1 VSVGGDDVHLSAG
14 FLERCIVVS
23 CVFDFCWAVESESGW
38 HEDEHVPLVLERGF
52 GDFNELT
59 VVEGLVLER
68 LDLGIDQ
75 RHVVSFGWLIKTI
88 E

>member
-1 VSVGGDDVHLSAG
+1 VCVGGDDVHLSAG
-14 FLERCIVVS
+14 FLESSVVVS
-23 CVFDFCWAVESESGW
+23 CVFDFCWAVESECRW
-38 HEDEHVPLVLERGF
+38 HENEHVPLALERGF
-52 GDFNELT
+52 SDFNELT

>member
-1 VSVGGDDVHLSAG
+1 LSAASS
-14 FLERCIVVS
+14 IS
-23 CVFDFCWAVESESGW
+23 
-38 HEDEHVPLVLERGF
+38 DEHVPLALERGF
-52 GDFNELT
+52 CDFNELT
-59 VVEGLVLER
+59 VMEGLVLER